1 MFQIIPAIDLIE
13 GQCVRLT
20 QGDYAQ
26 KKVYSSDPLEVAK
39 AFEGAGIKRL
49 HLVDLDG
56 AKAKKIVN
64 IHVLERIAQGT
75 SLHIDFGGGV
85 QSDEMIDLAFSA
97 GAAQITAGSIAVKN
111 PALVIGWFQ
120 KYGAGK
126 IIVGAD
132 AHQEQIAVSGWQEN
146 SNISIFDFLSDY
158 ENAGARYII
167 STDVAKDGLLQGP
180 SFELYKKIQ
189 EHQLITEFLYT
200 VDPKKTTQQIIKQ
213 AGYGVRISYETDK
226 IYLTF
231 DTLKKEYLDKVNKV
245 MDALGWYPSYIQN
258 NNGCSSRV
266 RYK

>member
-56 AKAKKIVN
+56 AKAKKRVN
-64 IHVLERIAQGT
+64 IHVLEKIAKGT

-97 GAAQITAGSIAVKN
+97 GASQITAGSIAVKN
-111 PALVIGWFQ
+111 PALVVGWFQ
-120 KYGAGK
+120 KYGAEK

-132 AHQEQIAVSGWQEN
+132 AHHEQIAVSGWQEN
-146 SNISIFDFLSDY
+146 SNISIFDFLTDY
-158 ENAGARYII
+158 EKAG
-167 STDVAKDGLLQGP
+167 DVAKDGLLQGP
-180 SFELYKKIQ
+180 SFDLYEKIQ
-189 EHQLITEFLYT
+189 VQNPSLHIIASGGVASMDDLNQLKEMNLFGVIVGKAFYEGRITLDELASF
-200 VDPKKTTQQIIKQ
+200 
-213 AGYGVRISYETDK
+213 SNN
-226 IYLTF
+226 
-231 DTLKKEYLDKVNKV
+231 TL
-245 MDALGWYPSYIQN
+245 
-258 NNGCSSRV
+258 C
-266 RYK
+266 